1 MKSLRHRIVAMAAQM
16 PEGSILS
23 ADILFS
29 LGSRN
34 AVDQSLSRLAKSGA
48 LMRVGRGL
56 YVKPIQTRF
65 GERAPDPHKV
75 ITSLALQ
82 AGETMVIGEAAAANA
97 LGLTTQVPMRPVYL
111 SSGVSRRLQLG
122 RQVVEIRH
130 APRWKLALANRE
142 AGTALRAMAWA
153 GAEHAQTVA
162 SQLSQR
168 MSQSQL
174 AELSSVS
181 TRYMPAWM
189 SRALRQLSADG

>member
-1 MKSLRHRIVAMAAQM
+1 MKSLPHRILAMAAQM

-29 LGSRN
+29 LGTRN
-34 AVDQSLSRLAKSGA
+34 AVDQALSRLAKSGA

-56 YVKPIQTRF
+56 YVRPIQTRF
-65 GERAPDPHKV
+65 GERAPDAHKV
-75 ITSLALQ
+75 VTSLASQ
-82 AGETMVIGEAAAANA
+82 AGETMVVGEAAAANT
-97 LGLTTQVPMRPVYL
+97 LGLTTQVPVRPVYL

-122 RQVVEIRH
+122 NQIVEIRH

-153 GAEHAQTVA
+153 GKERAQAVA

-168 MSQSQL
+168 MSGAQL
-174 AELSSVS
+174 AELASVS

-189 SRALRQLSADG
+189 SKAIRDLSAHG

>member
-1 MKSLRHRIVAMAAQM
+1 MKSLPHRIVAMAAQM

-34 AVDQSLSRLAKSGA
+34 AVDQALSRLAKSGA

-65 GERAPDPHKV
+65 GARAPDPHKV
-75 ITSLALQ
+75 VTSLALQ

-153 GAEHAQTVA
+153 GADHAQTVA

-174 AELSSVS
+174 AELSRVS

-189 SRALRQLSADG
+189 SRALRQISAHG